1 MPVPLSTGVPV
12 APVPPVLPVSSFTT
26 QVLPAQV
33 WAKLSSDV
41 RARAIG
47 LFAQLALNLMVART
61 RADDGRDAVSTT
73 RKEAGDARA
82 AQHRQDPR

>member
-1 MPVPLSTGVPV
+1 MSVPVSTGVP
-12 APVPPVLPVSSFTT
+12 APPVTS

-47 LFAQLALNLMVART
+47 LFAQLALNLVLARL
-61 RADDGRDAVSTT
+61 RADDGRLALSTA
-73 RKEAGDARA
+73 RKEGRGDARA
-82 AQHRQDPR
+82 AHHPQDPR

>member
-1 MPVPLSTGVPV
+1 MSVPVSTGGPASLVT
-12 APVPPVLPVSSFTT
+12 AQVLPA

-47 LFAQLALNLMVART
+47 LVAQLALNLVLART
-61 RADDGRDAVSTT
+61 RADDGRAGLSTA
-73 RKEAGDARA
+73 RKEEGGDARTA
-82 AQHRQDPR
+82 